1 MAHFQQKEAPN
12 HLAAAWNHPL
22 GPPKLKARCRQICK
36 PAPSGPS
43 NSCLQYPNSTARW
56 SPQMS
61 SRPVPVGPQ
70 KSYRSD
76 YARCSEL
83 VCSTSQVGARSD
95 LPEDHCFLLLPRCSA
110 QGCSG
115 SAPQNKTK
123 QTSSGNG
130 TNLPGFQ
137 GAAGYTSFLP
147 ACSRCAT

>member
-70 KSYRSD
+70 KSSLMRCLIPGASVPLRAD
-76 YARCSEL
+76 YPKNLCFPADYKLQIGLCSMFRARLLNFPGRGQERPP
-83 VCSTSQVGARSD
+83 GR
-95 LPEDHCFLLLPRCSA
+95 PLLPSLA
-110 QGCSG
+110 EVQ
-115 SAPQNKTK
+115 
-123 QTSSGNG
+123 
-130 TNLPGFQ
+130 
-137 GAAGYTSFLP
+137 
-147 ACSRCAT
+147 CSRM